1 MSSAELTKFNFEIT
15 NLEQAMQYAKL
26 FSESDLAPK
35 DYKGKAG
42 NVLVA
47 IQMGYEI
54 GLKPLQALQ
63 NIAVINGKPTL
74 YGDAMIGLI
83 QDHPLC
89 EYVKEEI
96 KGDTA
101 FCTVKRRGEQEYT
114 YSFSKEEAKQA
125 GLLGKTGPW
134 SQYPK
139 RMLQMRARAFA
150 LRDKFSDVLKGI
162 AMREEVM
169 DYQKD
174 YAVIQQ
180 EQTNDLNA
188 SLGLIE
194 KKEARSE
201 EVKQNYD
208 MSKLCREISEC
219 SSMEELETSFKRNY
233 KIAKINQNHLSILT
247 EIKDKRKIELE
258 KAHDQ
263 FLKELD
269 GESIDSNGEIKGT

>member
-114 YSFSKEEAKQA
+114 YSFSKEDAKQA

-194 KKEARSE
+194 KKEERSE

>member
-114 YSFSKEEAKQA
+114 YSFSKEDAKQA